1 MQNKIKALNNDLLNG
16 RIDLGHYAI
25 LARQILGAIHDV
37 NRRVKWANMLF
48 VSV

>member
-1 MQNKIKALNNDLLNG
+1 MQNKIKVLNGDLLSG

-25 LARQILGAIHDV
+25 LARQMLGAIHDV

-48 VSV
+48 VTA